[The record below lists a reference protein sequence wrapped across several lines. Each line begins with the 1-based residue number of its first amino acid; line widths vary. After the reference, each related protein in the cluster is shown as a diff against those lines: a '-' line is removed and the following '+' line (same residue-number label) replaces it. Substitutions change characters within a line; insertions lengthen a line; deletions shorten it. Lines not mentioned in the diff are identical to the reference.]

1 MGGANHKL
9 ETAGQRKR
17 VWWLVPSRIDRKRI
31 ENVTKTLDTTVADR
45 KAQLKTWSSYL
56 QPITRNGVT
65 VFAYA
70 NDHYAGH
77 GPETVGLF
85 LELWNEGKRNHD

>member
-1 MGGANHKL
+1 M
-9 ETAGQRKR
+9 
-17 VWWLVPSRIDRKRI
+17 
-31 ENVTKTLDTTVADR
+31 ADR
-45 KAQLKTWSSYL
+45 KAQLGPGSSYL

-77 GPETVGLF
+77 GPETIGLF